1 MHPLGARK
9 SAMALSKTQLRTIF
23 LVFFLDVRTEDEF
36 ARGHLP
42 GAVNISHA
50 NVVNRHSVLPS
61 NKATTVI
68 LHCQTGKRAE
78 LAANVLRE
86 ASFSNL
92 HILSGHYAEWNNRNL
107 PLEQGITR

>member
-9 SAMALSKTQLRTIF
+9 SAMALSKTQLRTIY
-23 LVFFLDVRTEDEF
+23 LVVFLDVRTEDEF

-42 GAVNISHA
+42 GAVNISQA
-50 NVVNRHSVLPS
+50 DIVNRHSALPS
-61 NKATTVI
+61 NKSTTVV

-78 LAANVLRE
+78 LAANGLRE
-86 ASFSNL
+86 ANFSNL
-92 HILSGHYAEWNNRNL
+92 HILSGHYAKWNDRNL